1 MDSVLEIIL
10 LMIVG
15 LFVGVINTL
24 AGGGSLISLPLLIF
38 LGLPPAVANGTNR
51 VAILIQ
57 NMSGVAGFKSKG
69 VDFFTFGKWA
79 ALSALFGAVIG
90 AQIAID
96 IKGEVFNKI
105 LAVIM
110 VFVVVYML
118 LPKKK
123 IIDEAVLTNKRKWV
137 SVFVF
142 FFIGIYGGFI
152 QAGVGFLILITLS
165 NINQFTLVKSNAIK
179 MFVVLVYMALT
190 VAIFAYNDKI
200 NWKYGITMAIGN
212 ATGAW
217 LASRYAVK
225 KGDQIVKVFLIVMV
239 IAMAIKLW
247 FF

>member
-10 LMIVG
+10 LVSVG

-57 NMSGVAGFKSKG
+57 NTFGVAGFKSKG
-69 VDFFTFGKWA
+69 IDFFTFGKWA
-79 ALSALFGAVIG
+79 ALAALFGAMIG
-90 AQIAID
+90 AQIAVD
-96 IKGEVFNKI
+96 IKGEVFNRI
-105 LAVIM
+105 LAVVM
-110 VFVVVYML
+110 VLVVIYML
-118 LPKKK
+118 IPKKK
-123 IIDEAVLTNKRKWV
+123 LMAEIPLTKKRKWW
-137 SVFVF
+137 SVFLF

-152 QAGVGFLILITLS
+152 QAGVGFLILLILS
-165 NINQFTLVKSNAIK
+165 NVNQFTLVKSNAVK

-200 NWKYGITMAIGN
+200 NWKYGITMSIGN
-212 ATGAW
+212 GTGAW

-239 IAMAIKLW
+239 FAMAIKLW